1 MVLGP
6 LKPLGV
12 GAEGPAHSKLD
23 QQTAA
28 SRSSP
33 LTSEAL
39 VAPMRRVVWT
49 SFWPFALR
57 QPLVF
62 FFLQVA
68 VSESRDQRS
77 EAVVLDFFSVPLGK
91 VTVWARAMLS
101 VGSYLNQTGWGWCP
115 EPCEEAGLGTHSR
128 PILAFVSITALCILP
143 GRRRVSDSG
152 SSCH

>member
-1 MVLGP
+1 MQCAVGIVITEQRIPYNQIFPGFLLNFSFSRKTGPTSWHLPTLLPFFSLLPSPALLQHPAGQVLGP

-62 FFLQVA
+62 FLCRLQSQKA
-68 VSESRDQRS
+68 GIRDLRLLS
-77 EAVVLDFFSVPLGK
+77 WIFSVSP
-91 VTVWARAMLS
+91 WER
-101 VGSYLNQTGWGWCP
+101 
-115 EPCEEAGLGTHSR
+115 
-128 PILAFVSITALCILP
+128 
-143 GRRRVSDSG
+143 
-152 SSCH
+152 